1 MRIFVPLIFVL
12 TVIPFERAD
21 AFGPGY
27 TRINAAA
34 ESAETAYTNPAG
46 MTRFDEKTTSAGVTF
61 IKSFKEFNVDESRTT
76 VGGSTSTDASDP
88 VLIPSYY
95 HIRPLNEKWRFG
107 FAANVAAGFGADN
120 GSSWAGRYYSDEFT
134 LAFVSLTP
142 SVAYPVNDKL
152 SLGLSIPVTISH
164 SVTTSRINSPVPGA
178 PDGKLEVES
187 TEVSP
192 SIDISSLYEFSDR
205 TRIAFIYR
213 AETDY
218 DTDPD
223 VDIKRYSLPDNVI
236 KNIEKV
242 IDSVDFNSNLPQ
254 SASFGLFHELDNGW
268 EITVDA
274 VWVDFS
280 EFGITEIN
288 IVGQT
293 VDVPDSNYNDI
304 YAVSVG
310 AQLPVKG
317 DTAWRFGMMYLSE
330 AVDDEDR
337 TFSFALDRMIGVG
350 VGMQKKLASGNHY
363 DLNFNLIDTGEGPI
377 DTGPDPVR
385 GRVAG
390 ESDNHYAITVD
401 FSFHWR

>member
-1 MRIFVPLIFVL
+1 MRLIATFILIL
-12 TVIPFERAD
+12 TVLSGERSH

-46 MTRFDEKTTSAGVTF
+46 MTRFDEKTTSAGATF
-61 IKSFKEFNVDESRTT
+61 IKSFKEFDVDESRST
-76 VGGSTSTDASDP
+76 VSGGGTSDSDP
-88 VLIPSYY
+88 LLIPSYY
-95 HIRPLNEKWRFG
+95 HIRPLDEKWRFG

-120 GSSWAGRYYSDEFT
+120 GSSWAGRYYNNEFS
-134 LAFVSLTP
+134 LAFISLTP

-152 SLGLSIPVTISH
+152 SLGLSVPITISH
-164 SVTTSRINSPVPGA
+164 SVTTAAINSPVPNA
-178 PDGKLEVES
+178 PDGELEVES
-187 TEVSP
+187 TDVSP
-192 SIDISSLYEFSDR
+192 SINISSLYQISQK

-213 AETDY
+213 AESDY

-223 VDIKRYSLPDNVI
+223 VEIKRYSLPANVI
-236 KNIEKV
+236 DNIEDA
-242 IDSVDFNSNLPQ
+242 IDSLEYNSNLPQ
-254 SASFGLFHELDNGW
+254 SVSFGLFHQLDNGW
-268 EITVDA
+268 QITVDA
-274 VWVDFS
+274 VWFDFS
-280 EFGITEIN
+280 EFGVTEIS
-288 IVGQT
+288 IVGQ
-293 VDVPDSNYNDI
+293 DVVAPDSNFNDI
-304 YAVSVG
+304 YALSVG

-317 DTAWRFGMMYLSE
+317 DTTWRFGMVYLSE

-337 TFSFALDRMIGVG
+337 TFSFALDRMFGIGVG
-350 VGMQKKLASGNHY
+350 RHKELGSGNAY

-377 DTGPDPVR
+377 DTGSDPVR